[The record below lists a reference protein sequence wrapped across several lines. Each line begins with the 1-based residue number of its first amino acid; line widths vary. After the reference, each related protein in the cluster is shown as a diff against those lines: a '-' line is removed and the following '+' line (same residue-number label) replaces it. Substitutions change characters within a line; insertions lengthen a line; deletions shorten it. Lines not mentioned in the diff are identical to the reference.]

1 MKKFLIKTLGCK
13 VNSYESE
20 FIRNLFL
27 EEGYEEVEENADVCI
42 INTCTVTNTADNK
55 SKQVINNIKKNNK
68 DAIVIAMG
76 CFCQFRNSEIEDL
89 IDADIILGNKN
100 KHKVFEYL
108 KEYESNHKRIIDFV
122 DMNKDDIDFD
132 DMEIK
137 GYKHHHRAFIKIE
150 DGCNNFCSYC
160 IIPYVR
166 GRVRSKE
173 FNKCL
178 IEVND
183 LALSGHKEIVLSG
196 IHTGQ
201 YNSDGKRLS
210 DLINEISKVPQIK
223 RIRLSSVEI
232 VELDDKMMDIIKN
245 NDKFVSHLHIPLQ
258 AGSDHILKLM
268 NRRYDKKYFKKLV
281 DKIRENRNDISL
293 TTDVIVGFPGETEED
308 FKETLDFCEE
318 IGFTKIHVFPYSDRS
333 GTVASRM
340 KDKIPGNIKK
350 DRVRRLIDLSN
361 KLEKEYYLKHID
373 KEDDVLIEEV
383 KQDGYL
389 HGFTSDYIPIKLKG
403 NYKINEI
410 YKIKLSKENIN
421 FSLD

>member
-68 DAIVIAMG
+68 AAIVIAMG

-178 IEVND
+178 MEVND

-210 DLINEISKVPQIK
+210 DLINEISKVDQIK

-245 NDKFVSHLHIPLQ
+245 NNKFVSHLHIPLQ